1 MASLAIARRCA
12 ALHRPARTGLA
23 GGDGSGVIE
32 AFRSFHAEV
41 ARLDFVKE
49 TVNLAQASR
58 HRLKDGRI
66 SLQGSGRAFR
76 IGASTDAAFLPPG
89 GAE

>member
-1 MASLAIARRCA
+1 MPLSIGQHEQVSPEVTDQ
-12 ALHRPARTGLA
+12 ALC
-23 GGDGSGVIE
+23 E